1 MIPNAVKKLLARLGR
16 RIEGRSYKPFF
27 IEKMTD
33 FDNKLAELFQAG
45 PDSDFIAF
53 CDGVLKKYPVA
64 VNLVDVAAR
73 YVDCL
78 DDALVV
84 FSGFNA
90 DELGDSAADVIE
102 LKQYELGSGLWFAL
116 EPDEERVSDLIARKC
131 YDAVIRA
138 GADELN
144 TERLTL
150 CFGLYCYSAAFCIP
164 SFDAKSFRRLFV
176 LAWFKYFS
184 TVLTLENNAAPS
196 GNGLIS

>member
-1 MIPNAVKKLLARLGR
+1 M
-16 RIEGRSYKPFF
+16 
-27 IEKMTD
+27 
-33 FDNKLAELFQAG
+33 
-45 PDSDFIAF
+45 
-53 CDGVLKKYPVA
+53 
-64 VNLVDVAAR
+64 
-73 YVDCL
+73 
-78 DDALVV
+78 VV
-84 FSGFNA
+84 FSGFKA

-102 LKQYELGSGLWFAL
+102 LKQYEIGSGLWFAL

-144 TERLTL
+144 TDRLTL